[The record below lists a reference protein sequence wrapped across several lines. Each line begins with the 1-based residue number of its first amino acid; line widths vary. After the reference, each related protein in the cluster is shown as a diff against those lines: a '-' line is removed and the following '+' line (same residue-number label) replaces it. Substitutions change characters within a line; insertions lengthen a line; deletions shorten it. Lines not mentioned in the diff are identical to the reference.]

1 VALLFLAGCA
11 PTNGQQP
18 ERPSLPAQVQGPGDV
33 AGVIDGD
40 TILVDDAG
48 TATTVRLLG
57 IDTPETVDPDLPVQC
72 FGPQASARTDQLLTG
87 QQVWLETDPNQPAA
101 DTYGRTL
108 AYVWLSD
115 DQLVNLQLIEE
126 GYAREYTYD
135 DPYRYRDTF
144 QAVEAGAIHAGR
156 GLWSAAACPRQ
167 RQPTTDC
174 PRQRPAA
181 FPHSTDP
188 GPPAAPLTAPSDAA
202 RT

>member
-1 VALLFLAGCA
+1 MALLFLAGCA

-48 TATTVRLLG
+48 KATPVRLLG

-115 DQLVNLQLIEE
+115 DQLVNLQLIAE
-126 GYAREYTYD
+126 GYAREYTHHR
-135 DPYRYRDTF
+135 PYRYRDSF
-144 QAVEAGAIHAGR
+144 RAAQSDAADAEL
-156 GLWSAAACPRQ
+156 GLWS
-167 RQPTTDC
+167 
-174 PRQRPAA
+174 PATCGGA
-181 FPHSTDP
+181 
-188 GPPAAPLTAPSDAA
+188 
-202 RT
+202 

>member
-1 VALLFLAGCA
+1 M
-11 PTNGQQP
+11 
-18 ERPSLPAQVQGPGDV
+18 PAQVQGPFAV

-57 IDTPETVDPDLPVQC
+57 IDTTETVDPDLPVQC
-72 FGPQASARTDQLLTG
+72 FGPEASARADRLLTG
-87 QQVWLETDPNQPAA
+87 QQVWLETDPSQATV

-135 DPYRYRDTF
+135 QPYRYQDTF
-144 QAVEAGAIHAGR
+144 QAAEAKAIVDAL
-156 GLWSAAACPRQ
+156 GLWSPAACPQ
-167 RQPTTDC
+167 
-174 PRQRPAA
+174 
-181 FPHSTDP
+181 
-188 GPPAAPLTAPSDAA
+188 G
-202 RT
+202 